1 MISLTLELNLSTCEI
16 LEGRWQLR
24 CTDGLGLSGEI
35 WIKDINFR
43 VVGYMRRQDHQG
55 EEQSSLS
62 GVFIRS
68 AVFIRID

>member
-24 CTDGLGLSGEI
+24 CMDLGLSGEI

-43 VVGYMRRQDHQG
+43 VVGYMRRQDHLG
-55 EEQSSLS
+55 GEQSSLA

-68 AVFIRID
+68 TVFIRID